1 MTTRAPAVL
10 INDDNDDADDD
21 DADVDDADDDDA
33 DDDDGN
39 LELVSPSIF
48 TTVQLP
54 PPKSTVLR

>member
-1 MTTRAPAVL
+1 ML
-10 INDDNDDADDD
+10 INDDNDEPDAH
-21 DADVDDADDDDA
+21 DA

-48 TTVQLP
+48 TAVQLP

>member
-1 MTTRAPAVL
+1 ML

-48 TTVQLP
+48 TAVQLP

>member
-1 MTTRAPAVL
+1 MTTRAPAAI
-10 INDDNDDADDD
+10 INDDNDEPDAD
-21 DADVDDADDDDA
+21 DADVDDA

-48 TTVQLP
+48 TAVQLP